1 MFLKQVTHSEWTQ
14 NPSDTMYLNMGVSHI
29 WQIDFK
35 PNDQSYTRARM
46 GPAGRLPWFPELD
59 LAQFPASAGRKQAF
73 PLPCFSS
80 QAGSSV
86 YIDFTGSQRVSREC
100 TMKIKRG
107 EPQGPQLYP
116 VPFIPLF
123 CVSSV
128 MVSLP
133 LNKKQSLR
141 MPAFHLSHQISTGVV
156 LDRPGS
162 HTSSATCYATL
173 PWVTLGFP
181 FSKTGHL

>member
-1 MFLKQVTHSEWTQ
+1 MILKQVTHSEWTQ

-35 PNDQSYTRARM
+35 PNDQSYSRARM
-46 GPAGRLPWFPELD
+46 GPAGRLPRFPELD

-86 YIDFTGSQRVSREC
+86 YIGLTGSQRVSRQC
-100 TMKIKRG
+100 KVRIKRRG
-107 EPQGPQLYP
+107 EPQGPQLFP

-123 CVSSV
+123 CECFQC
-128 MVSLP
+128 
-133 LNKKQSLR
+133 N
-141 MPAFHLSHQISTGVV
+141 GV
-156 LDRPGS
+156 
-162 HTSSATCYATL
+162 TSSKQETVSQGASL
-173 PWVTLGFP
+173 SLVTLDQHWCGVRQTWVPYQLCHLLCNFAIGDLRFP
-181 FSKTGHL
+181 VQ